1 MRLQRVGLN
10 VLLIAV
16 FVFFLQALRVI
27 FSTMFGV
34 IYDQIFEGPI
44 DSWLIISNV
53 LVILAFLSPMLL
65 ARRIKWRTLAFFGAI
80 AVLARVALSFNDAEI
95 RYWGSLV
102 VLAMGASVFA
112 GLIALDRTRAWRSVL
127 WALIVEQ
134 LLRAGGDT
142 LDISLRSNF
151 LLVQAAISVLLIVLA
166 IWLLLR
172 LPSRDEV
179 HGGLSVRGGLAI
191 GTFLFLETSLLAL
204 PNAMARWSEAPYA
217 IFSVGVLAITVLPL
231 FPQIRRGI
239 MMGIRETAPRLALI
253 FLLLAGVFF
262 GYFGSGYGAVIA
274 LLLAQFAAVLSF
286 VAVVESEWKSGT
298 SPGVSVS
305 LGLLF
310 FLLLNFFNAFA
321 FTYAHTLPFMREG
334 GWIVYLV
341 ASLMLAW
348 SAFMSVGE
356 GEETSEQVLGWPALV
371 GLFVLILILGIS
383 FVLPQPT
390 EPLPGDRIRL
400 ASYNIHYGYD
410 DDWHTTLEDIA
421 RTIESEDV
429 DVIALQEVDTGRMT
443 SYSVDNAYFLARRLG
458 MQEVYLPT
466 VEHLTGIAMLYKGS
480 EAPSESQLLTSLS
493 EQTGIIHTELDWGGG
508 GLHVFAT
515 WLGLSDEDTM
525 MQVDEA
531 LAFIGDRNPASFS
544 GDFNAELDSA
554 EIERILDAGFA
565 DPFELLGISP
575 APFTSPAIDPE
586 SRIDFVFVRDLIP
599 VDAWVP
605 DSVASDHRMVVVE
618 VVFP

>member
-1 MRLQRVGLN
+1 MRMRRIGLN

-53 LVILAFLSPMLL
+53 LVILAFLSPILL
-65 ARRIKWRTLAFFGAI
+65 ARRIKWRTLAFYTAI

-112 GLIALDRTRAWRSVL
+112 GLIALDRTRAWRSML
-127 WALIVEQ
+127 WALIIEQ

-151 LLVQAAISVLLIVLA
+151 LMVQVAISVLLIGLA

-191 GTFLFLETSLLAL
+191 GAFLFLETSLLAL

-217 IFSVGVLAITVLPL
+217 IFVVGVLAITALPL

-239 MMGIRETAPRLALI
+239 LMGVRETAPRLALI

-262 GYFGSGYGAVIA
+262 GYFGSGYGAAIA
-274 LLLAQFAAVLSF
+274 LLVAQFAAVFSF
-286 VAVVESEWKSGT
+286 VAVVESEWKSGA

-310 FLLLNFFNAFA
+310 FLLLNFFNAFS
-321 FTYAHTLPFMREG
+321 FTYAYTLPFMREG
-334 GWIVYLV
+334 GWIVYMV
-341 ASLMLAW
+341 ASLMVAW

-356 GEETSEQVLGWPALV
+356 GEETSEQVLGWPALA
-371 GLFVLILILGIS
+371 GLLVLILILGIF

-390 EPLPGDRIRL
+390 EPLPGDRLRL
-400 ASYNIHYGYD
+400 ATYNIHYGYD

-421 RTIESEDV
+421 RTIESEGV

-458 MQEVYLPT
+458 MHAVYLPT

-480 EAPSESQLLTSLS
+480 EAPSDSSLITSLG
-493 EQTGIIHTELDWGGG
+493 EQTGIIHTELDWIEGEI
-508 GLHVFAT
+508 HVFGT
-515 WLGLSDEDTM
+515 WLGLADEDTM
-525 MQVDEA
+525 GQVDEA
-531 LAFIGDRNPASFS
+531 LTFIGDRNPASF
-544 GDFNAELDSA
+544 GADFNAELDSP
-554 EIERILDAGFA
+554 EIERIKDAGFA

-605 DSVASDHRMVVVE
+605 DSLASDHRMVVVE